1 MPSANGRSLA
11 ESSPDMAGVGGRR
24 EYGMMRLIDEGMDE
38 GMDGNE
44 DEDRCLGS
52 LGQFAVVGQRRT
64 DGGRGVQG
72 GDRKSVV

>member
-1 MPSANGRSLA
+1 
-11 ESSPDMAGVGGRR
+11 
-24 EYGMMRLIDEGMDE
+24 MRLIDEGMDE

-72 GDRKSVV
+72 GQRAWTTEGMHSTDILT